1 MGLAQAGFT
10 FPYFQL
16 YTLDQNNGV
25 VLYPN
30 QYQQGNLGGSV
41 SLMAQVAA
49 SSSSSYTYSWNTSS
63 LTTYGAVTGA
73 STANLQFTWAY
84 TNLTGQTEV
93 EPLTLTV
100 TNGSSQQESQTF
112 YFALPTS
119 NAVTL
124 PNSASWPT
132 TISPDTVEPGA
143 PSIASQNV
151 SVNADSGALDTEID
165 LPSYNPNVPA
175 LSLTY
180 NSLTAMSNPAP
191 IILVHHTLAT
201 GSTVPTAVNAALT
214 FNGTTGTTWY
224 YKTSGMIA
232 GDVQQIALQSTAT
245 GLTTGRYS
253 YSVQIVDERSTNT
266 TSTYSGSATVL
277 NQLTSAFGDGWT
289 LQGLEQVIP
298 ATGGVILTLGDNG
311 ETLWFSGSPGV
322 GGNYTSPAGDFSTLT
337 KTSTGYTRTL
347 SDGTQITF
355 ASGYEN
361 ATIDLNGLHTT
372 YSYNGSN
379 QLTGIEDPY
388 GKVTTLTYSSGYLS
402 TIQDPSGRLT
412 TFSFSGAKLQSVEQA
427 DGSFVTYT
435 YDGSGR
441 ITQVKDQRTNVTSVV
456 YDSAGRVGTITL
468 PEGTS
473 QLISSY
479 QEQGWT
485 NSGTSGSPAPA
496 TLLAASNTTYTDPN
510 GNSFEMSPDWY
521 GLGQLNQ
528 SIDPYGDVVTN
539 DLNANGEPNVT
550 VDALNRITQYDY
562 NSEGM
567 PVTITYPDLT

>member
-1 MGLAQAGFT
+1 MSRRMSFSEKRRRKLTVKPEVLRLETKNTITEPISVIGLATSAFRGLAQLGLMQVQGGLIPTAPVRPEGAPGSPSAMARGRGRPVPGDVLPFDAVPASRPASGGGGGPVAPAVGSSLPKPKAAGMVQDPANVADADASASAGIASPWKPASRPGGGAAMAPRGGSGSGAAAANSAMLRGQSPLPAAPSAPAPPATIPGMLGGGSAAGAMSGFPAPVVSRNAAAQALAGGSGSSSGAGSAAGASSLAAPSPAETGPTIINENPSSLPSAPLGLAQAGFT

-180 NSLTAMSNPAP
+180 NSLTAMSNPRR
-191 IILVHHTLAT
+191 
-201 GSTVPTAVNAALT
+201 SSWC
-214 FNGTTGTTWY
+214 TTRWRP
-224 YKTSGMIA
+224 
-232 GDVQQIALQSTAT
+232 V
-245 GLTTGRYS
+245 RPCP
-253 YSVQIVDERSTNT
+253 R
-266 TSTYSGSATVL
+266 
-277 NQLTSAFGDGWT
+277 
-289 LQGLEQVIP
+289 
-298 ATGGVILTLGDNG
+298 
-311 ETLWFSGSPGV
+311 
-322 GGNYTSPAGDFSTLT
+322 
-337 KTSTGYTRTL
+337 
-347 SDGTQITF
+347 
-355 ASGYEN
+355 
-361 ATIDLNGLHTT
+361 
-372 YSYNGSN
+372 
-379 QLTGIEDPY
+379 
-388 GKVTTLTYSSGYLS
+388 
-402 TIQDPSGRLT
+402 PS
-412 TFSFSGAKLQSVEQA
+412 
-427 DGSFVTYT
+427 
-435 YDGSGR
+435 
-441 ITQVKDQRTNVTSVV
+441 
-456 YDSAGRVGTITL
+456 
-468 PEGTS
+468 
-473 QLISSY
+473 
-479 QEQGWT
+479 
-485 NSGTSGSPAPA
+485 
-496 TLLAASNTTYTDPN
+496 
-510 GNSFEMSPDWY
+510 
-521 GLGQLNQ
+521 
-528 SIDPYGDVVTN
+528 
-539 DLNANGEPNVT
+539 
-550 VDALNRITQYDY
+550 
-562 NSEGM
+562 M
-567 PVTITYPDLT
+567 PR